1 VWISVVLAGVIIAI
15 GIGLRRALFA
25 VTHDQEFASAS
36 GLPVNVLNMV
46 VAVLAAIT
54 ITVAMRVV
62 GVLLVS
68 ALMIVPVA
76 IAQLLTHSFNRT
88 MVIAMGIGAAL
99 TLLGISITLYVNLQ
113 PGALIVVLG
122 VLAYAVVATVA
133 SVRRRRRA
141 RIMT

>member
-1 VWISVVLAGVIIAI
+1 MVI
-15 GIGLRRALFA
+15 
-25 VTHDQEFASAS
+25 
-36 GLPVNVLNMV
+36 
-46 VAVLAAIT
+46 AVLAAIT

-88 MVIAMGIGAAL
+88 MFLAMGFGAAL
-99 TLLGISITLYVNLQ
+99 TLVGIAITLYVDLQ

-122 VLAYAVVATVA
+122 VASYAAVATTTSA
-133 SVRRRRRA
+133 LRRRQS
-141 RIMT
+141 RIAS